1 MRKLLT
7 VLMIMILFPALAACG
22 SSDADTVTE
31 WTVRQMAESIW
42 NSQES
47 SEKMTLILPEDELY
61 ETYLTDSYGLDTE
74 EIADGA
80 ILAAEGTLAREIAV
94 LCLTEETSAE
104 EAADTLRTY
113 LENRT
118 GAFTGYFP
126 EEAALLANAEV
137 DTRGS
142 YIALMVCEDMTAAEE
157 SFERCFTEEA
167 PEEPERWPEQ
177 TAEEASAPE
186 NSAEPSGEALTEEGS
201 EEEIRIQPTEESQT
215 DTDTMA
221 ASEASEPQSSEEPEE
236 SIPTAQPEETVTDS
250 EPEETEQASEA
261 AEQDEELP
269 EEASWSY
276 QEARLLEAWNL
287 GDWSGL
293 APEDQAILDVCA
305 EVIETVATEDLSDYE
320 KELAVHDWM
329 IARGDY
335 DSDTLSQ
342 LPGFTEDPNNDNP
355 YGFLINGRGIC
366 LGYASTFQL
375 FMDLLGIECITV
387 EGTAY
392 NGTSDHA
399 WNQIRLDGEWY
410 CVDVTWDDP
419 VTSGRVSEQTAHR
432 YFNVTSDFMRETSH
446 QWNEAE
452 VPEAD
457 GTAYAWR

>member
-42 NSQES
+42 DSQES
-47 SEKMTLILPEDELY
+47 SEEMTLILPEDELY

-80 ILAAEGTLAREIAV
+80 ILAAGGTSAREIAV

-177 TAEEASAPE
+177 TAEEASAP
-186 NSAEPSGEALTEEGS
+186 
-201 EEEIRIQPTEESQT
+201 
-215 DTDTMA
+215 
-221 ASEASEPQSSEEPEE
+221 
-236 SIPTAQPEETVTDS
+236 
-250 EPEETEQASEA
+250 
-261 AEQDEELP
+261 
-269 EEASWSY
+269 
-276 QEARLLEAWNL
+276 
-287 GDWSGL
+287 
-293 APEDQAILDVCA
+293 
-305 EVIETVATEDLSDYE
+305 
-320 KELAVHDWM
+320 
-329 IARGDY
+329 
-335 DSDTLSQ
+335 
-342 LPGFTEDPNNDNP
+342 
-355 YGFLINGRGIC
+355 
-366 LGYASTFQL
+366 
-375 FMDLLGIECITV
+375 
-387 EGTAY
+387 
-392 NGTSDHA
+392 
-399 WNQIRLDGEWY
+399 
-410 CVDVTWDDP
+410 
-419 VTSGRVSEQTAHR
+419 
-432 YFNVTSDFMRETSH
+432 
-446 QWNEAE
+446 
-452 VPEAD
+452 
-457 GTAYAWR
+457 